1 LQWPDLA
8 CTTRNAKDAC
18 VRIEDV
24 LLHRLKA
31 AQASFAL
38 ESLKRPQNRDS
49 FEYGYRVGVVSGYDA
64 ALDVLFTI
72 LEEEKNS
79 GNDL

>member
-1 LQWPDLA
+1 M
-8 CTTRNAKDAC
+8 N
-18 VRIEDV
+18 IEDV

-64 ALDVLFTI
+64 ALDI
-72 LEEEKNS
+72 LLSMLDEEKNS
-79 GNDL
+79 DNLL

>member
-1 LQWPDLA
+1 LRWSKTT

-18 VRIEDV
+18 VNIETV
-24 LLHRLKA
+24 LLNRLKA

-38 ESLKRPQNRDS
+38 ESLKRPQNRDT

>member
-1 LQWPDLA
+1 MRWPKA
-8 CTTRNAKDAC
+8 TRTTCNAKDAC
-18 VRIEDV
+18 VNIETV
-24 LLHRLKA
+24 LLNRLKA

-38 ESLKRPQNRDS
+38 ESLKRPQNRDA

>member
-1 LQWPDLA
+1 LRWPEA
-8 CTTRNAKDAC
+8 TRSARNAKDAC
-18 VRIEDV
+18 VNIEDV

-64 ALDVLFTI
+64 ALDI
-72 LEEEKNS
+72 LLSMLDEEKNS
-79 GNDL
+79 DNLL

>member
-1 LQWPDLA
+1 MRWPEA
-8 CTTRNAKDAC
+8 TSSASNAKDAC
-18 VRIEDV
+18 VNIETV
-24 LLHRLKA
+24 LLNRLKA

-38 ESLKRPQNRDS
+38 ESLKRPQNRDA

>member
-1 LQWPDLA
+1 MRWPEA
-8 CTTRNAKDAC
+8 TRTTRNAKDAR
-18 VRIEDV
+18 VNIETV
-24 LLHRLKA
+24 LLNRLKA

>member
-1 LQWPDLA
+1 M
-8 CTTRNAKDAC
+8 N
-18 VRIEDV
+18 IEAV
-24 LLHRLKA
+24 LLNRLKA
-31 AQASFAL
+31 SQASFAL
-38 ESLKRPQNRDS
+38 ESLKRPQNRDA
-49 FEYGYRVGVVSGYDA
+49 FEFGYRVGVVSGYDA

>member
-1 LQWPDLA
+1 V
-8 CTTRNAKDAC
+8 N
-18 VRIEDV
+18 IEDV
-24 LLHRLKA
+24 LLNRLKA

-64 ALDVLFTI
+64 ALHVLFTI

>member
-1 LQWPDLA
+1 V
-8 CTTRNAKDAC
+8 N
-18 VRIEDV
+18 IETV
-24 LLHRLKA
+24 LLNRLKA

-38 ESLKRPQNRDS
+38 ESLKRPQNRDA

-64 ALDVLFTI
+64 ALDVLFII